1 MIGIINY
8 GAGNLRSISQAINF
22 LGYEVKI
29 ISFLEQAEGVEKLI
43 IPGVGSFGAAMSAI
57 REKNLENF
65 IHTWVV
71 NKKPLLGICLGLQ
84 LLCEGSEESPGESG
98 FGFFPGM
105 CKKIRTGKI
114 PHIGWNRIKIIQK
127 DPIFWGFRGEEY
139 FYFVHSFSREETDR
153 FTLALAEYGQVFSS
167 VLKKDSIYA
176 CQFHPEKSGETGLRF
191 LRNWVEKC

>member
-29 ISFLEQAEGVEKLI
+29 ISFPEQAEGVEKLI

-65 IHTWVV
+65 IYTWLV

-98 FGFFPGM
+98 FGFFPGR
-105 CKKIRTGKI
+105 CRKLRAGKI
-114 PHIGWNRIKIIQK
+114 PHIGWNKIKIIQR
-127 DPIFWGFRGEEY
+127 DPIFEGFSGDEY
-139 FYFVHSFSREETDR
+139 FYFVHSFYREEADR
-153 FTLALAEYGQVFSS
+153 FTLALTEYGQVFSS

-191 LRNWVEKC
+191 LRNWVERC